1 MEFCRVGY
9 EDEIVSLTIEQ
20 STPDDEGEYTVKA
33 INEKGVATSSAE
45 VLVHLEGPI
54 FTRPLSDV
62 AVEFKDTAIFEC
74 EVTGI
79 PKPKVSW
86 LIEDLPL
93 DEEDKRYMTRYQ
105 DNKAVLEI
113 KDISEEDSP
122 VFVTC
127 KAENTAGE
135 TRTTAELV
143 IQGIFL

>member
-93 DEEDKRYMTRYQ
+93 DEEDKRYVTRYQ

>member
-1 MEFCRVGY
+1 MK
-9 EDEIVSLTIEQ
+9 SLRPRTR
-20 STPDDEGEYTVKA
+20 GEYTIKA

-54 FTRPLSDV
+54 FTKPLSDV
-62 AVEFKDTAIFEC
+62 PVEFKETAVFEC

-93 DEEDKRYMTRYQ
+93 DEGDERYVTRYH

-113 KDISEEDSP
+113 KDISETDSP

-127 KAENTAGE
+127 KAENPAGE